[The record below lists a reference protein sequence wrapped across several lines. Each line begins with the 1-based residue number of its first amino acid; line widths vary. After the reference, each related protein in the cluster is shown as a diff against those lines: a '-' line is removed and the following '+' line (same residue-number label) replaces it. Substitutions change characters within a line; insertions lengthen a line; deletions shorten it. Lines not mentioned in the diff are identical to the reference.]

1 MAKDYARFFLGISVS
16 NCQNH
21 LKHQIHSYMNNLN
34 NFVRKSY
41 LSDIPEISIKFSVR
55 NLSESASVC
64 SFV

>member
-1 MAKDYARFFLGISVS
+1 MAKDYAQFFLGISVS

-21 LKHQIHSYMNNLN
+21 LKHQINSYMNNLN

-64 SFV
+64 NFV